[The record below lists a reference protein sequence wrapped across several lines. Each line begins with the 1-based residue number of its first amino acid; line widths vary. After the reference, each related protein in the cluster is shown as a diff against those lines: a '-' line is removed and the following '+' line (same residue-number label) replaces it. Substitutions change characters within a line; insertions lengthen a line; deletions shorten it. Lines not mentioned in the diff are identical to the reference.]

1 MSIFPSNRIVATLAT
16 KYALHDLE
24 IFLESL
30 QYFESQTPPDL
41 YIAVDNYVYDKF
53 VNDKDFH
60 HNYKGALY
68 LIRSLEP
75 YSALDRAT
83 MEKTPGKSFRTLWED
98 FMAEKILLL
107 QKIFLKRADAHIY
120 LCDSDIFFL
129 GPLPTVPSNV
139 KTALSPHYIRP
150 ADTNKY
156 GYYNGGFVYTCGPS
170 MPSYWMVACKTSRY
184 YEQAA
189 LEDVATYT
197 KTLGPNALYE
207 FPMQVNYGWWRLFQ
221 NTLSS
226 DVLLQQ
232 WKFHEDPSATN
243 SGIAVDNLPLLC
255 VHTHFYE
262 TNDNVTIVFN
272 NIVKNYLERSK
283 QRKNKHAETLL
294 NILGKR

>member
-16 KYALHDLE
+16 KYAFDDLQL
-24 IFLESL
+24 FLESL
-30 QYFESQTPPDL
+30 QYFESQSPPDL
-41 YIAVDNYVYDKF
+41 YIAVDNYVYEKF
-53 VNDKDFH
+53 VKDKDFQ

-68 LIRSLEP
+68 LIRCLEP
-75 YSALDRAT
+75 YSILDRAT

-107 QKIFLKRADAHIY
+107 QKIFLKRTGAHIY

-150 ADTNKY
+150 ADANKY
-156 GYYNGGFVYTCGPS
+156 GYYNGGFVYTCDPS
-170 MPSYWMVACKTSRY
+170 MPAQWMAACKTSRY

-197 KTLGPNALYE
+197 KTIQPNDFYE

-221 NTLSS
+221 NSLSS

-232 WKFHEDPSATN
+232 WSLKEGSEEQN
-243 SGIAVDNLPLLC
+243 SGMYVDQSPLLC
-255 VHTHFYE
+255 IHTHFYE
-262 TNDNVTIVFN
+262 KKDQVTIVFN
-272 NIVKNYLERSK
+272 NIVKNYLQRSK
-283 QRKNKHAETLL
+283 SPHAKK
-294 NILGKR
+294 ILSILDR